1 MKILIAEDDVVIRR
15 LLQSFLEAWGHQVV
29 AAPDGVEAWRLFQSG
44 EFRMVLSDWVMPGMD
59 GLELVRRIRSW
70 SEAARAAGESAYVY
84 TIPLSCKTGTENLVQ
99 AMDAG
104 QDDFID
110 TPFEPAELL
119 VCVRA

>member
-15 LLQSFLEAWGHQVV
+15 LLQSFLEAWGHQIVG
-29 AAPDGVEAWRLFQSG
+29 ARDGVEAWELFQSG

-70 SEAARAAGESAYVY
+70 SDAARAAGESAYVY
-84 TIPLSCKTGTENLVQ
+84 TILLTGKTGTENLVQ

-104 QDDFID
+104 ADDFVCK
-110 TPFEPAELL
+110 PFDQGELR
-119 VCVRA
+119 VRI